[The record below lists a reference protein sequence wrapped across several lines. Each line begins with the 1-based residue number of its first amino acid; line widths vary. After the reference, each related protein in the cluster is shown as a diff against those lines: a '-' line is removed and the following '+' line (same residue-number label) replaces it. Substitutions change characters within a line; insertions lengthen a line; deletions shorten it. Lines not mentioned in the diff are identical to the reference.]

1 MVVYKSA
8 LKLAVLSFLIML
20 NGFAMAAESN
30 KDKLK
35 KMLDNANKPQ
45 AASSIPD
52 EFLTGHWIGMYDYD
66 NRTADTPPAN
76 TFTMVMEKT
85 PDGIAGIILEPDLN
99 PQFYAQIAEVINPE
113 VNGTKFT
120 FTKKYNSGTT
130 IEYYLETEQTN
141 RVMYGTWS
149 IENGPSGTV
158 LMSKIEAKD
167 FE

>member
-1 MVVYKSA
+1 MVLNKSSF
-8 LKLAVLSFLIML
+8 KLAFLGCL
-20 NGFAMAAESN
+20 LLLCGLATAADSN

-35 KMLDNANKPQ
+35 QMLDGVSKPK
-45 AASSIPD
+45 ASSGIPD
-52 EFLTGHWIGMYDYD
+52 NFLTGHWIGMYDYN

-85 PDGIAGIILEPDLN
+85 PQGVAGIILEPDLN
-99 PQFYAQIAEVINPE
+99 PQFYAQIAEVINPK

-130 IEYYLETEQTN
+130 IEYSLETEQTS

-158 LMSKIEAKD
+158 LMSKIEVKD

>member
-35 KMLDNANKPQ
+35 KMLDGTNKQQ
-45 AASSIPD
+45 ATSSIPD

-99 PQFYAQIAEVINPE
+99 PQFYAQIAEVINPK
-113 VNGTKFT
+113 VNGKKFT

-130 IEYYLETEQTN
+130 VEYSLEADQTN
-141 RVMYGTWS
+141 RIMYGSWS
-149 IENGPSGTV
+149 IQNGPTGTV
-158 LMSKIEAKD
+158 HMGKMEVKD
-167 FE
+167 FQ

>member
-35 KMLDNANKPQ
+35 KMLDGTNKQQ
-45 AASSIPD
+45 ATSSIPD

-113 VNGTKFT
+113 VRGKKFT

-130 IEYYLETEQTN
+130 IEYSLEVDIPN
-141 RVMYGTWS
+141 RVQYGTWK
-149 IENGPSGTV
+149 IKNGPSGVV